1 MSRLA
6 RPLLV
11 AAILVVTAFYLGFPQ
26 AATIGLLA
34 GSLVG
39 YIIGSVKGEGAVYSV
54 FAIGVF
60 NFLAMLW
67 VTPIFSEPF
76 IHAVFTQAGI
86 GWCIGFLIVGIAAL
100 ISHPPKSTP

>member
-1 MSRLA
+1 MSRFA

-11 AAILVVTAFYLGFPQ
+11 AIILMVTAFYLSFPQ
-26 AATIGLLA
+26 PAIIGLLA

-54 FAIGVF
+54 LAIGAF
-60 NFLAMLW
+60 SFLAMLW
-67 VTPIFSEPF
+67 TNPIFSEPLLP
-76 IHAVFTQAGI
+76 AAFTQAGI
-86 GWCIGFLIVGIAAL
+86 GWCIGFPTVGIASL